1 MARVKDV
8 LVVLCWAF
16 WCTFAIAYTDP
27 DELER
32 LLVLRDALRKRG
44 PAWVK
49 AVETWTCPGEED
61 HDETRI
67 VDYGGDRFQTS
78 QNEEEEDTQVVE
90 EEQEDT
96 QVVEEE
102 QEDTQVVEE
111 EQEDTQAEEQEEAET
126 QVEEESTGDGLG
138 LGLFR
143 GWFGSGR
150 RRLQGENLCD
160 PCGEDNQGWGNW
172 KHVGCR
178 GGPGGEYTGDRSFY
192 GIDAPAGYV
201 TNIHITDQSTIT
213 PGGLNTEVPPE
224 FCLLT
229 KLRELDLDGGN
240 LIGEIPSW
248 IPSCFKYL
256 RELDLSFNFLTGEIP
271 NWFTEMRGL
280 QEYKIEANN
289 MTGRVPEGFASLE
302 NIRIIRLEEN
312 DFYGP
317 LPQDFEFLSTIQV
330 LWLFDNPRLCGPV
343 KVPEIEL
350 VCCFCE
356 VAECG
361 IFTQNTSLD
370 QPCTQP
376 WPRLDNA
383 PMDPVEPLLP
393 CAVPT
398 KSGDLIP
405 AELPPSA
412 CGVLLRVYE

>member
-1 MARVKDV
+1 MARARHLV
-8 LVVLCWAF
+8 LALCCALC
-16 WCTFAIAYTDP
+16 CTFGIAYTHP

-44 PAWVK
+44 PGWVK
-49 AVETWTCPGEED
+49 AVETWTCPGDED

-67 VDYGGDRFQTS
+67 VDYGGDRVQVAQENGTEEG
-78 QNEEEEDTQVVE
+78 EEEEEVQEEESQAEDAVE
-90 EEQEDT
+90 EEEET
-96 QVVEEE
+96 QAEGAVEEE
-102 QEDTQVVEE
+102 EE
-111 EQEDTQAEEQEEAET
+111 SQAEER
-126 QVEEESTGDGLG
+126 EESTFGG
-138 LGLFR
+138 GLFR
-143 GWFGSGR
+143 DWFGTGR
-150 RRLQGENLCD
+150 RRLQEDNPCD
-160 PCGEDNQGWGNW
+160 PCGDDNQGWGNW

-201 TNIHITDQSTIT
+201 TNIHVTDQSTIT
-213 PGGLNTEVPPE
+213 PGGLDTEVPPE

-229 KLRELDLDGGN
+229 ELRELDLDGGN

-248 IPSCFKYL
+248 IPSCFEYL
-256 RELDLSFNFLTGEIP
+256 RELDLSYNFLTGEIP
-271 NWFTEMRGL
+271 NWFPEMRGL

-289 MTGRVPEGFASLE
+289 MTGRVPEGFASMD

-317 LPQDFEFLSTIQV
+317 LPQDFEFLYTIQV

-343 KVPEIEL
+343 DVPEIEL

-356 VAECG
+356 VADCG
-361 IFTQNTSLD
+361 IFIQNTGLNE
-370 QPCTQP
+370 PCTQR

-383 PMDPVEPLLP
+383 PRDPVEPLLP

-398 KSGDLIP
+398 KSGEEIP